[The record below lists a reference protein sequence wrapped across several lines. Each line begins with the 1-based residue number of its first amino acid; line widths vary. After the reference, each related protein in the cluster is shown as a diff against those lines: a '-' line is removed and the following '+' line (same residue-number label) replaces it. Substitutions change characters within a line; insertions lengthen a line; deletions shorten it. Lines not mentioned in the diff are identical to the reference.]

1 MPQPDMLERSPGD
14 NETARRSALQLFT
27 RPVSDATFYERW
39 GILLFLLVAWALAAF
54 VEPSFRELSTY
65 QSIMRES
72 AFLGA
77 AAVGMT
83 LAIMSGV
90 FDLSVAANLAFSSV
104 ASLLV
109 LERAGPVAAILTAL
123 VVASLLGAINGT
135 IVAWLRVP
143 AFVATLGM
151 LFAFRGAA
159 LVLTG
164 GEAVR
169 VPNEMFGGVFTSIGS
184 DNWFGIP
191 VPFVLMLVAFGIGWL
206 VLRHSGFGRRLLA
219 VGANER
225 AAAFCG
231 VNVRNVRMVTF
242 VLVGLFAGIAS
253 ILLTTRVWTAD
264 SGTQNGFELM
274 VIAAT
279 VLGGTSLAGGRGTL
293 VGTFAA
299 ALLFTTIQTYMLVAG
314 VPAFWQRI
322 VTGLVLLI
330 ALGIDG
336 VRRRMAG
343 AA

>member
-1 MPQPDMLERSPGD
+1 MSQPETLARPTGD
-14 NETARRSALQLFT
+14 DEATRTSALQLFT

-39 GILLFLLVAWALAAF
+39 GILLFLIVAWGLAAL

-77 AAVGMT
+77 AAVGMS

-104 ASLLV
+104 ASLIA
-109 LERAGPVAAILTAL
+109 LEQGGPVAAIVTAL

-143 AFVATLGM
+143 AFVATLGT
-151 LFAFRGAA
+151 LFAFRGAT
-159 LVLTG
+159 LILTG
-164 GEAVR
+164 GEAIR

-184 DNWFGIP
+184 GNWFGVP
-191 VPFVLMLVAFGIGWL
+191 VPFLLMCVAFGIGWMI
-206 VLRHSGFGRRLLA
+206 LRHTAFGRRLLA
-219 VGANER
+219 VGANES

-231 VNVRNVRMVTF
+231 VNVRNVRMATF

-264 SGTQNGFELM
+264 SGTQSGFELM

-322 VTGLVLLI
+322 VTGLVLLV

-336 VRRRMAG
+336 VRGRLSG
-343 AA
+343 AT